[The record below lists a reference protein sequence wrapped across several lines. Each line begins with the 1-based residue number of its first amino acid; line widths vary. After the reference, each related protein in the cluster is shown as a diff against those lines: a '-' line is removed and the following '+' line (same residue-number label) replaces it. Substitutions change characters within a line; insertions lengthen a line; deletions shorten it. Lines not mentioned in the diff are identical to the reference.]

1 MFIPTTQ
8 QQSATQAAQSA
19 SNVSGGSVASVGGV
33 SNSTQNIPSVGG
45 NSNSSATANTNS
57 SYLSS
62 AYGSQQNAY
71 QSSQSVYGTT
81 GLSNSSGYTGSTNTS
96 SSQYSNFSTSAKLK
110 DPTSTSS
117 NTAHY
122 ESVSSSNAINSNS
135 GTSVNSVSSGVN
147 SNNAV
152 TNTNNNANNS
162 SSNSSSANNA
172 TSNVVSQSAG
182 GSSGVGGVSGVV
194 NSSSNSS
201 NNVNANSSSG
211 ATASGVSGSTSAA
224 VAAASSSG
232 VSSATNKTGSG
243 VTGSSGGAPTGGSG
257 GGAGS
262 GMVPNIQM
270 VSQYIQTSLP
280 YYQQPVYSYEDL
292 QMMQQ
297 RVPHV
302 QGYYDLNY
310 TPTSLGAGRDNLG
323 SVAYSTMTDG
333 RFTRTDNN
341 SSPVSNV
348 SSTMSQQAG
357 SSGPMLN
364 VPYAYFYGGN
374 VMPGSFQY
382 GTPAIYPQIPAANTA
397 SGGQFPKP
405 SYNTGYGSTN
415 YDALSQASQDYTNKT
430 YPSSVNQPTKS
441 QNVTNPPQAGTASDI
456 TSSMY
461 GKTHVALNKVNSY
474 EKQNF
479 HSATPPPFNM
489 ANTQTAGGTS
499 AQPYGMYLPTMP
511 AAAGHHMIHPQIHQD
526 SNSTGQ
532 RQPTS
537 SQSKS
542 ATKQGYSPSYWT
554 GQN

>member
-45 NSNSSATANTNS
+45 NSNSSAT
-57 SYLSS
+57 
-62 AYGSQQNAY
+62 
-71 QSSQSVYGTT
+71 
-81 GLSNSSGYTGSTNTS
+81 
-96 SSQYSNFSTSAKLK
+96 
-110 DPTSTSS
+110 
-117 NTAHY
+117 
-122 ESVSSSNAINSNS
+122 VSSSNAINSNS

-152 TNTNNNANNS
+152 TNSMISSTLGALTSNTNVNNPSSLANNNANNS